1 MVQVYFIYYIF
12 VKSNSIYYFTFG
24 FGVSEKYGKA
34 MQVVFLFVSCCS
46 V

>member
-12 VKSNSIYYFTFG
+12 VKSNSIYYTFG
-24 FGVSEKYGKA
+24 FGVSEEYGKA